1 MQDQLRVILKREN
14 LTSSQFADR
23 IGVQRSS
30 VSHVISGRNKPGF
43 DFISKI
49 LTAFPGL
56 NANWLIT
63 GSGQMYGEEPAE
75 IRSAPTLLLDEE
87 TVQAPEPPKAVKTEE
102 ATPEAPAEPVQSKE
116 VERIVVFYKDRTFRE
131 YNVEP

>member
-1 MQDQLRVILKREN
+1 MQEQLREILSREN

-56 NANWLIT
+56 NANWLIS
-63 GSGQMYGEEPAE
+63 GSGQMYGGEAHETSTSPPPVLE
-75 IRSAPTLLLDEE
+75 EE
-87 TVQAPEPPKAVKTEE
+87 TDQAPASQTDVKEKEPIPD
-102 ATPEAPAEPVQSKE
+102 ATAEPLPPKE

-131 YNVEP
+131 YSTES